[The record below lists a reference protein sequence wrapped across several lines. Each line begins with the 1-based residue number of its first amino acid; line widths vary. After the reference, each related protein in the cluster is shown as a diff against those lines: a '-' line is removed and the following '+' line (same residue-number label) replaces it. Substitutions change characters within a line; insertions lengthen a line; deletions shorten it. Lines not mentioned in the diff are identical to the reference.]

1 MEGSLSTFIY
11 ISVAILVTLAIAS
24 MAFVAISLV
33 GDIFGK
39 MDEQDIT
46 IKAKFDEVSELYN
59 GRELKGIDLL
69 NLLREYRHIDMMY
82 PVVISF
88 TDMNMI
94 ISEDGTEYYNLGVI
108 DEDTD
113 GLTEDDITNAIE
125 RLTIEMTNS
134 SADST
139 FDGMHY
145 FNYEDRYNVSVLSDI
160 ECKINGEI
168 LKPIIIQFTKKVYT
182 PEGG

>member
-59 GRELKGIDLL
+59 GRELKGID
-69 NLLREYRHIDMMY
+69 
-82 PVVISF
+82 
-88 TDMNMI
+88 
-94 ISEDGTEYYNLGVI
+94 
-108 DEDTD
+108 
-113 GLTEDDITNAIE
+113 
-125 RLTIEMTNS
+125 
-134 SADST
+134 
-139 FDGMHY
+139 
-145 FNYEDRYNVSVLSDI
+145 
-160 ECKINGEI
+160 I
-168 LKPIIIQFTKKVYT
+168 L
-182 PEGG
+182 